1 MFVGVIVIQL
11 WLYQVSVPAAA
22 AWGLLV
28 PALVLH
34 MYFWMAPLI
43 RERRRQDRDEIQ
55 GSTSRFSKRDQPSAA
70 AR

>member
-28 PALVLH
+28 PALALH
-34 MYFWMAPLI
+34 IYFWMAPLI
-43 RERRRQDRDEIQ
+43 REQGAVRRGTDSGRGRED
-55 GSTSRFSKRDQPSAA
+55 
-70 AR
+70 